1 MSGVAN
7 LKGLNS
13 TMSARSMNGAPT
25 ADLLAE
31 AVSWRHHLHRHPE
44 LAFGERQT
52 SDFVASQLE
61 RFGLR
66 VQRGLAGTGVVGTL
80 TRGSSRRSIGI
91 RADMDALPI
100 REESGAP
107 YVSSVAGVMHA
118 CGHDGHTAMAL
129 AAARICASLPDLD
142 GTVHFIFQP
151 AEENEGGGR
160 RMVEEGLFKTF
171 PCDNVYA
178 LHNWPGLPV
187 GTCAARDG
195 PMMAAFGTFE
205 VGVRGRGAHGAM
217 PHAGTDCILAAAQI
231 VSALQ
236 SIVSRNVD
244 PLQSAVVSVTQIRG
258 GETYNVLPDECLIR
272 GTTRWYDEKTGDC
285 IEARVAQL
293 THSIAAGFGC
303 TARIGYERRYP
314 ATINDPASA
323 RLLREVAGEIGLKVM
338 DSQPTM
344 GAEDFAYML
353 QAVPGCYL
361 WLGAARA
368 GENPGLHSPRYDFND
383 DVLPAGVELWVA
395 LVRRSLGRA

>member
-1 MSGVAN
+1 MAAMSITA
-7 LKGLNS
+7 S
-13 TMSARSMNGAPT
+13 CD

-31 AVSWRHHLHRHPE
+31 ALSWRHHLHRHPE

-52 SDFVASQLE
+52 ADFVASQLE
-61 RFGLR
+61 RFGLK
-66 VQRGLAGTGVVGTL
+66 VHRGLAGTGVVGTL
-80 TRGSSRRSIGI
+80 TRGTGRRSIGI

-107 YVSSVAGVMHA
+107 HISSVPGVMHA
-118 CGHDGHTAMAL
+118 CGHDGHTAIAL
-129 AAARICASLPDLD
+129 AAARICSTLPDLD

-160 RMVEEGLFKTF
+160 RMVEEGLFKAF
-171 PCDNVYA
+171 PCDGVYA

-187 GTCAARDG
+187 GTCVARNG

-205 VGVRGRGAHGAM
+205 IAIRGRGAHGAM
-217 PHAGTDCILAAAQI
+217 PHAGIDAILAATQV

-258 GETYNVLPDECLIR
+258 GDTWNVLPDECIIR
-272 GTTRWYDEKTGDC
+272 GTTRWYEDEVGDC
-285 IEARVAQL
+285 IEQRMAQL
-293 THSIAAGFGC
+293 ANSVAAGFGC

-314 ATINDPASA
+314 ATINDPGSA
-323 RLLREVAGEIGLKVM
+323 RLIRDIAAGIRLSVV
-338 DSQPTM
+338 DAAPTM

-353 QAVPGCYL
+353 RAVPGCYV
-361 WLGAARA
+361 WLGAARP
-368 GENPGLHSPRYDFND
+368 GDNPGLHSARYDFND
-383 DVLPAGVELWVA
+383 AALPAGIELWVS
-395 LVRRSLGRA
+395 LVRRCLAGG

>member
-1 MSGVAN
+1 MTVMN
-7 LKGLNS
+7 
-13 TMSARSMNGAPT
+13 TIDSAG

-52 SDFVASQLE
+52 SEFIASRLAS
-61 RFGLR
+61 FGLQ
-66 VQRGLAGTGVVGTL
+66 VHRGLAGTGVVGTL
-80 TRGSSRRSIGI
+80 TRGTGRRSIGI

-107 YVSSVAGVMHA
+107 HVSSVAGVMHA

-129 AAARICASLPDLD
+129 AAARVCAGLSNLD

-160 RMVEEGLFKTF
+160 RMVAEGLFEQF
-171 PCDNVYA
+171 PCDRIYA
-178 LHNWPGLPV
+178 LHNWPAMPAA
-187 GTCAARDG
+187 TCVARDG

-205 VGVRGRGAHGAM
+205 IGIRGRGAHGAM
-217 PHAGTDCILAAAQI
+217 PHAGTDAILTAAQ
-231 VSALQ
+231 VVCALQ

-258 GETYNVLPDECLIR
+258 GETWNVLPDECLIR
-272 GTTRWYDEKTGDC
+272 GTTRWYDDGVGDS
-285 IEARVAQL
+285 IEERIARLAGSV
-293 THSIAAGFGC
+293 AAGFGC
-303 TARIGYERRYP
+303 TARVDYQRRYP

-323 RLLREVAGEIGLKVM
+323 KLMREVAASVPLSVI
-338 DSQPTM
+338 DSPPSM
-344 GAEDFAYML
+344 GAEDFAFML
-353 QAVPGCYL
+353 RAVPGCYL
-361 WLGAARA
+361 WLGAARP

-383 DVLPAGVELWVA
+383 DVLPAGVALWVS
-395 LVRRSLGRA
+395 LVRRCLERP